1 MLPAPSSR
9 SELVDDGLYW
19 VRARGYSPDGH
30 PDWTVAHYKV
40 ARRHWRILG
49 VDHHWFST
57 RDLAEIG
64 PLFAVEPPSPASD
77 EPGPLDVWNSEQPQP
92 TSPRRR

>member
-1 MLPAPSSR
+1 MLPASSSR

-19 VRARGYSPDGH
+19 VRTRDYSPGGH
-30 PDWTVAHYKV
+30 PTWSIARYEA
-40 ARRHWRILG
+40 ARRHWRVLG

-64 PLFAVEPPSPASD
+64 PFFAVESRSPDSD
-77 EPGPLDVWNSEQPQP
+77 ERGPLDAWNSEPP
-92 TSPRRR
+92 SAC